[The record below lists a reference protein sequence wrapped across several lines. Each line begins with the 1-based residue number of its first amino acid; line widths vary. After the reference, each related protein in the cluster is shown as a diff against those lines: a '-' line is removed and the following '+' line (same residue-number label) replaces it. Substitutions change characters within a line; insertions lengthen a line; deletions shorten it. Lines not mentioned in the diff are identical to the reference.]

1 MSVVFLDALRYPAV
15 VSSPTPASRPRSIRR
30 YENRKLY
37 DPDTGRYVTLEDL
50 GRMVA
55 GGGEV
60 EVVDQ
65 KTGEDLTSFTLAQ
78 VLLERVRT
86 GASRIPRQV
95 LTRLIRIAAGPSSAW
110 GHWPDPQ
117 DAAGRARQEAER
129 IVSRVLGRGGIGLD
143 EALALRQDLG
153 QMVHRLVAEA
163 QTGVES
169 RLRALLERGEGVA
182 GRSLEA
188 LRGGL
193 QAFEA
198 YIDGPDAARTAPP
211 SPPPSSRRP
220 RAERTVKR
228 RAGKTTERRRTKGKV
243 RQS

>member
-1 MSVVFLDALRYPAV
+1 MRPLVP
-15 VSSPTPASRPRSIRR
+15 PPRSIRR

-37 DPDTGRYVTLEDL
+37 DPEAGRYVTLEDL
-50 GRMVA
+50 GQVVA
-55 GGGEV
+55 GGEEV

-95 LTRLIRIAAGPSSAW
+95 LTRLIRVTTGSASGW
-110 GHWPDPQ
+110 ARWPDPQ
-117 DAAGRARQEAER
+117 DAAGRARREAER
-129 IVSRVLGRGGIGLD
+129 ILARVLARGGLSLD
-143 EALALRQDLG
+143 EAVALRQDLG
-153 QMVHRLVAEA
+153 QMVHRLVSEA

-169 RLRALLERGEGVA
+169 HLRGLLARGEGVA

-188 LRGGL
+188 LRGGI

-198 YIDGPDAARTAPP
+198 YIDKPPASPAPEPGAAAAAPP
-211 SPPPSSRRP
+211 T
-220 RAERTVKR
+220 RTK
-228 RAGKTTERRRTKGKV
+228 RAGRPAPARAAGTKARRTRRTKGK
-243 RQS
+243 

>member
-1 MSVVFLDALRYPAV
+1 VSPPA
-15 VSSPTPASRPRSIRR
+15 PRPRSIRR

-37 DPDTGRYVTLEDL
+37 DAEAGRYVTLDDL
-50 GRMVA
+50 GRVVA
-55 GGGEV
+55 GGAEV

-65 KTGEDLTSFTLAQ
+65 KTGEDLTAFTLAQ

-95 LTRLIRIAAGPSSAW
+95 LTRLIRVTAASSSGW
-110 GHWPDPQ
+110 GHWPEPQ
-117 DAAGRARQEAER
+117 DAAGRARREAER
-129 IVSRVLGRGGIGLD
+129 IVARVLARGGLSLD
-143 EALALRQDLG
+143 EAVTLRQDLG

-169 RLRALLERGEGVA
+169 RLRTLLARGEGVA
-182 GRSLEA
+182 GWSLEA

-198 YIDGPDAARTAPP
+198 YIDKPATTAAEPGPAPP
-211 SPPPSSRRP
+211 AP
-220 RAERTVKR
+220 
-228 RAGKTTERRRTKGKV
+228 RRRTKRARTPAAAGTAGAGAGSTRRKK
-243 RQS
+243 RK

>member
-1 MSVVFLDALRYPAV
+1 
-15 VSSPTPASRPRSIRR
+15 VSPDTEAPRPRSIRR

-37 DPDTGRYVTLEDL
+37 DAEAGRYVTLEDV
-50 GRMVA
+50 GRVVA

-110 GHWPDPQ
+110 GRWPEPQ

-129 IVSRVLGRGGIGLD
+129 IVSRVLGRGGLSLD
-143 EALALRQDLG
+143 DAVALRQDLG

-163 QTGVES
+163 QSGVES
-169 RLRALLERGEGVA
+169 RLRGLLERGEGVA

-188 LRGGL
+188 LRGRL

-198 YIDGPDAARTAPP
+198 YIDGPAAPP
-211 SPPPSSRRP
+211 ASPARRRRP
-220 RAERTVKR
+220 SGRARPR
-228 RAGKTTERRRTKGKV
+228 RAGQPRGAGRRGTKSGRTQGKV
-243 RQS
+243 RQT

>member
-1 MSVVFLDALRYPAV
+1 MSPDKAAP
-15 VSSPTPASRPRSIRR
+15 PPRSIRR

-37 DPDTGRYVTLEDL
+37 DAEAGRYVTLEDVA
-50 GRMVA
+50 RIVA

-60 EVVDQ
+60 DVVDQ

-110 GHWPDPQ
+110 GHWPEPQ

-129 IVSRVLGRGGIGLD
+129 IVSRVLGRGGLSLD
-143 EALALRQDLG
+143 EAVALRQDLG
-153 QMVHRLVAEA
+153 QMVHRLVTEA
-163 QTGVES
+163 QAGVES

-198 YIDGPDAARTAPP
+198 YIDKPAPVP
-211 SPPPSSRRP
+211 PASPTRRGRSPTRP
-220 RAERTVKR
+220 RPKRGTKERSK
-228 RAGKTTERRRTKGKV
+228 GRRTKGKA
-243 RQS
+243 RQT